1 MRLAFDRGGAGAKP
15 PLVLLHPMGADARF
29 WQGFV
34 EHWPGPWIAPDLRGA
49 GRSPKAGG
57 PMPPEAHAADLA
69 ALLDDLGVGQF
80 QLAGCAVGAMAA
92 LALAAL
98 VPARTKALILS
109 NPGLR
114 TLPAAAA
121 ALAARA
127 ATARAGGMP
136 AVLAGALDAAFA
148 GIAPEDP
155 IRKAHTERFAALDPA
170 EYAFQIES
178 ILAADM
184 TPHLPHVACPV
195 LVVAGG
201 RDGLLPP
208 ADHARPLSALLG
220 DRAVFAE
227 IAEGAHF
234 IPLQRPAEFAALVAG
249 FLGRIGDRGD
259 TRP

>member
-1 MRLAFDRGGAGAKP
+1 MRLAFDRGGHGAGL
-15 PLVLLHPMGADARF
+15 PLVLIHPMGADARF
-29 WQGFV
+29 WQGFTAR
-34 EHWPGPWIAPDLRGA
+34 WPGPWIAPDLRGA
-49 GRSPKAGG
+49 GRSPNAGR
-57 PMPPEAHAADLA
+57 PWPPEAHAADLA
-69 ALLDDLGVGQF
+69 ALLDDLGVGRF
-80 QLAGCAVGAMAA
+80 VVAGCAVGAMAA
-92 LALAAL
+92 LALAASI
-98 VPARTKALILS
+98 PARTEALILS

-127 ATARAGGMP
+127 AAVRAGGMP
-136 AVLAGALDAAFA
+136 AVLSTALDAAFA

-155 IRKAHTERFAALDPA
+155 ARKTHAERFAALDPT

-178 ILAADM
+178 ILGADM
-184 TPHLPHVACPV
+184 TPHLPAIACPV

-208 ADHARPLSALLG
+208 ADHARPLAALLG
-220 DRAVFAE
+220 NRAALAE

-249 FLGRIGDRGD
+249 FLGGIGNRGD